1 MDQTCGKSFRLWT
14 VLQTPIHQVKPCH
27 TTVALS
33 PTPKQTFLWTTMAV
47 SASSIC
53 QKLIMISTVISKNNL
68 THHLLKVVLLF
79 KWASCFLLL
88 KRWQYSLNLFLNHL
102 VPWPSRNCYL
112 YSTYLFFLLTV
123 HESGESPSSFHNW
136 KLGNLFSVPSILHL
150 ALLNFWKEFLLI
162 LFTIWLRRR
171 IGSVDSNLGTELS
184 RKPLPLQQTP
194 SSMYLFPALSRLLM
208 RRFAIVY

>member
-112 YSTYLFFLLTV
+112 YSTYLFSCSLSTNL
-123 HESGESPSSFHNW
+123 ESRHHHSITESWEISSPSHQFH
-136 KLGNLFSVPSILHL
+136 ILL
-150 ALLNFWKEFLLI
+150 
-162 LFTIWLRRR
+162 
-171 IGSVDSNLGTELS
+171 
-184 RKPLPLQQTP
+184 
-194 SSMYLFPALSRLLM
+194 Y
-208 RRFAIVY
+208 